1 MKAKLHDTVL
11 MRIVQIIQEAMLMG
25 VDCVD
30 IMRQV
35 EVEFSEEEN
44 KLVLTE
50 DYKKMVVEHHEKWLE
65 QAEKLL
71 KEEAQAESENA
82 TA

>member
-1 MKAKLHDTVL
+1 MKSKLHDIVL

-35 EVEFSEEEN
+35 EVEFSPEEN

-50 DYKKMVVEHHEKWLE
+50 DYKKMIVEHHEKWLE
-65 QAEKLL
+65 EAEKLL
-71 KEEAQAESENA
+71 KEQDQQESQNVSA
-82 TA
+82 

>member
-35 EVEFSEEEN
+35 EVEYSSEEN

-50 DYKKMVVEHHEKWLE
+50 DYKKMVVDHHEKWLE
-65 QAEKLL
+65 EAEKLL
-71 KEEAQAESENA
+71 KEQDQQESQNVSA
-82 TA
+82 

>member
-1 MKAKLHDTVL
+1 MKSKLHDTVL

-35 EVEFSEEEN
+35 EVEFSPEEN

-50 DYKKMVVEHHEKWLE
+50 DYKKMIVEHHEKWLE
-65 QAEKLL
+65 EAEKLL
-71 KEEAQAESENA
+71 KEQDQQDSQNVSA
-82 TA
+82 

>member
-1 MKAKLHDTVL
+1 MKSKLHDTVL

-35 EVEFSEEEN
+35 EVEYSTEEG

-50 DYKKMVVEHHEKWLE
+50 EYKQMVVDHHEKWLAE
-65 QAEKLL
+65 AEKML
-71 KEEAQAESENA
+71 KEQDQESQNVQA
-82 TA
+82 

>member
-1 MKAKLHDTVL
+1 MKSKLHDTVL

-35 EVEFSEEEN
+35 EVEFSPEEN

-50 DYKKMVVEHHEKWLE
+50 DYKKMIVEHHEKWLE
-65 QAEKLL
+65 EAEKLL
-71 KEEAQAESENA
+71 KEQDQQESQNVSA
-82 TA
+82 

>member
-1 MKAKLHDTVL
+1 MKSKLHDTVL
-11 MRIVQIIQEAMLMG
+11 MRIVQIIQEAMLVG

-35 EVEFSEEEN
+35 EVEFSPEEN

-50 DYKKMVVEHHEKWLE
+50 DYKKMIVEHHEKWLE
-65 QAEKLL
+65 EAEKLL
-71 KEEAQAESENA
+71 KEQDQQESQNVSA
-82 TA
+82 

>member
-1 MKAKLHDTVL
+1 MKANLHDTVL

-35 EVEFSEEEN
+35 EVEYSEEEG

-50 DYKKMVVEHHEKWLE
+50 EYKHMVVEHHEKWLSE
-65 QAEKLL
+65 AEKLL
-71 KEEAQAESENA
+71 KEEVQTESQNA
-82 TA
+82 TT